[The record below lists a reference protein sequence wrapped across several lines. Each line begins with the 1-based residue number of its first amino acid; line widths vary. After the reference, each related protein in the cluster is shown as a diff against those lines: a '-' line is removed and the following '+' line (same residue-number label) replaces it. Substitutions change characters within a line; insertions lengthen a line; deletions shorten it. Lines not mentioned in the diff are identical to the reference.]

1 MVIKKLFRK
10 IDEFSEE
17 CCYLE
22 CTRDIDDDYKILMKL
37 LNGFS
42 YKSNFR
48 DYDVIA
54 WGNSQFF
61 ESPFSSNVVD
71 ILNRLGINTITRVEL
86 TTRIIKANFKKEL
99 LDPIMDQIYESPI
112 VSFDDAVKLNKLRI
126 LKLI

>member
-22 CTRDIDDDYKILMKL
+22 CTRDIDDDCYKILMKL

-48 DYDVIA
+48 DYDVIE
-54 WGNSQFF
+54 WGKSQF
-61 ESPFSSNVVD
+61 
-71 ILNRLGINTITRVEL
+71 LNRHFLQ
-86 TTRIIKANFKKEL
+86 
-99 LDPIMDQIYESPI
+99 MS
-112 VSFDDAVKLNKLRI
+112 
-126 LKLI
+126 LIF